1 MIKSFIHKGLENF
14 FKTGSTKG
22 ILANQAQK
30 IRVRL
35 EVINTSTVIE
45 DIDKPGWNLHQ
56 LIGDRA
62 GIWSIKVTGNYRI
75 TFRFIIA
82 DAFEV
87 NLEDYH

>member
-22 ILANQAQK
+22 IPANQAQK

-35 EVINTSTVIE
+35 EVINTAAVIE

-62 GIWSIKVTGNYRI
+62 GVWSIKVTGNYRI
-75 TFRFIIA
+75 TFRFINS
-82 DAFEV
+82 DAYEV